1 MTEESQKKIQETYA
15 RIENL
20 WQIVLEK
27 DLHFEL
33 VMYGSVINGL
43 SLAEKNAS
51 DLDLILVVKQILCEN
66 LSDQIFKEEYICF
79 EYDCIDPVMII

>member
-20 WQIVLEK
+20 CQIVLEK

-66 LSDQIFKEEYICF
+66 LSDQIFKEEYIL
-79 EYDCIDPVMII
+79 